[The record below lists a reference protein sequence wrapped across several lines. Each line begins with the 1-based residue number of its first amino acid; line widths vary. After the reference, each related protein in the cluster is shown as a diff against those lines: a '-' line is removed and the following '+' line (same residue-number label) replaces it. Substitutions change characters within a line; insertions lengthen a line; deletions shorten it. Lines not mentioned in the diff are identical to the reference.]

1 MTTDYLAFE
10 VIKALRK
17 TQMAESWIKDK
28 EHEFKDMTRLQV
40 RSLSNLDSDNLQ
52 AVADQICVSIE
63 DMQATLRVLK
73 NLNGHKRTHAENL
86 EFAKLRV
93 LPKNQQKAPAAKQL
107 SLPMWPDAV
116 RGCQMP
122 SFEPY
127 LVFRPLENS
136 IKH

>member
-17 TQMAESWIKDK
+17 TQMVESWIKDK

-73 NLNGHKRTHAENL
+73 NLNGHQ
-86 EFAKLRV
+86 
-93 LPKNQQKAPAAKQL
+93 KNP
-107 SLPMWPDAV
+107 
-116 RGCQMP
+116 C
-122 SFEPY
+122 
-127 LVFRPLENS
+127 
-136 IKH
+136 

>member
-1 MTTDYLAFE
+1 VPANFCYETKKAKKTNNTGHASQLMTTDYLAFE

-40 RSLSNLDSDNLQ
+40 LRSLSNLDNLQ

-73 NLNGHKRTHAENL
+73 NLKWP
-86 EFAKLRV
+86 
-93 LPKNQQKAPAAKQL
+93 PKDP
-107 SLPMWPDAV
+107 
-116 RGCQMP
+116 C
-122 SFEPY
+122 
-127 LVFRPLENS
+127 
-136 IKH
+136 